1 MSLAPTIEAAALRET
16 EDYLREFIRAAS
28 NTGIGKPS
36 LALMLRAVADE
47 LDPPLIVTGMVQ

>member
-47 LDPPLIVTGMVQ
+47 LDPPQIVTVQ